1 MEQPSQSHE
10 QQPLPLFFFL
20 TIMMTAAMT
29 AAAITTVRMI
39 SIVFTATS
47 YTPHSIQI

>member
-1 MEQPSQSHE
+1 MEQPSHPQE
-10 QQPLPLFFFL
+10 QPLPLFFFL
-20 TIMMTAAMT
+20 TIAIKATMT

-39 SIVFTATS
+39 SKILITAS